1 VSFILTLASKWGC
14 DMFNSNTCSNLKSL
28 NFKNEYPTFKAMLKT
43 KKQSLDEFKQPK
55 PNESTPTQKVRS
67 HSPHFIVYH
76 GF

>member
-1 VSFILTLASKWGC
+1 
-14 DMFNSNTCSNLKSL
+14 MFKLKTL

-55 PNESTPTQKVRS
+55 FNESTPTQEIGN
-67 HSPHFIVYH
+67 HSLHFILSH

>member
-1 VSFILTLASKWGC
+1 
-14 DMFNSNTCSNLKSL
+14 MFKLKTL

-55 PNESTPTQKVRS
+55 FNESTPTQEIGN
-67 HSPHFIVYH
+67 HSLHFILYH

>member
-1 VSFILTLASKWGC
+1 
-14 DMFNSNTCSNLKSL
+14 MFKLKTL

-55 PNESTPTQKVRS
+55 FNKSTPTQEIEN
-67 HSPHFIVYH
+67 HSLHFILYH

>member
-1 VSFILTLASKWGC
+1 
-14 DMFNSNTCSNLKSL
+14 MFKLKTL

-55 PNESTPTQKVRS
+55 PNESTPTQKVGS
-67 HSPHFIVYH
+67 HSPHFIINH